1 MAVPYSLA
9 TLITALIVIAKAHRA
24 HPVVPALHERFEEA
38 RKEQRKRGRAASGV
52 SRKTLYTY
60 IAQICEF
67 LEGDCIADAEATSAF
82 EIGTAFIAASP
93 RSAHRYYSS
102 IPAYQF
108 QALIRFIAERN
119 LDDVRAVAG
128 SRHASGPDDLYY
140 QLHDFIGREP
150 PQDIGELY
158 GLYYAYRP
166 SLSAP
171 PKILKSLVQIERKAS
186 GAIGYLERME
196 YNTKEH
202 GSRRQF
208 LEGYVLGAGHDVF
221 VITRDSNTGFIQT
234 FYLDMELRDTHASGR
249 SQIKRL
255 KGRYSGIT
263 FNASPAR
270 IFSTGIVLEAATDPA
285 CRTKNLQDDSILGLK
300 GIGLHHPDDLPEI
313 IISRLERFGY
323 VRPRKRKAQQRTD
336 KK

>member
-60 IAQICEF
+60 IAQLCEF
-67 LEGDCIADAEATSAF
+67 LDSECIANPDETSAF
-82 EIGTAFIAASP
+82 QIGTAFIAASP
-93 RSAHRYYSS
+93 RNAHRYYSS

-108 QALIRFIAERN
+108 QALVRFIAERN
-119 LDDVRAVAG
+119 LDDVRAIAG
-128 SRHASGPDDLYY
+128 SKHASGPDDLYY
-140 QLHDFIGREP
+140 QLYEFIGREP

-158 GLYYAYRP
+158 GHYYAYRP

-171 PKILKSLVQIERKAS
+171 PKILKSLVQIERKPS

-202 GSRRQF
+202 GSRRQI

-221 VITRDSNTGFIQT
+221 VITRDSNTGFVQT

-249 SQIKRL
+249 SHIKRL
-255 KGRYSGIT
+255 KGRYNGIT
-263 FNASPAR
+263 LNASPAR

-285 CRTKNLQDDSILGLK
+285 CRTKNLQDDSIVGLK
-300 GIGLHHPDDLPEI
+300 GIGLHHPDDVPEI

-323 VRPRKRKAQQRTD
+323 VRPRKRKTELRPS